1 MILFIIEGFSKDP
14 LRPAQYLFLTA
25 TLLVMMIVGVTTP
38 MIDMEAKISHVS
50 FMLFE
55 HPITFKDQ
63 VLYFQSKS
71 ILDVFWVMVTHK
83 EIQMKVV
90 GILVIAFSIVFPI
103 LKIIS
108 SITYY
113 YDYCKARTNKVV
125 NFFVI
130 HSGKWSM
137 ADVLVVAIFMANI
150 GFNGIVN
157 SQLGNFGEEA
167 PNLELITTNGTSL
180 EPGYYLFMS

>member
-1 MILFIIEGFSKDP
+1 
-14 LRPAQYLFLTA
+14 
-25 TLLVMMIVGVTTP
+25 
-38 MIDMEAKISHVS
+38 
-50 FMLFE
+50 
-55 HPITFKDQ
+55 
-63 VLYFQSKS
+63 
-71 ILDVFWVMVTHK
+71 
-83 EIQMKVV
+83 VV